1 MSMRSSLKIE
11 AAYFDLVGA
20 SAYLGGALEVR
31 TLRRLIMQPDGLPHY
46 RIGTRGKIM
55 IRRTDL
61 DAFLAG
67 CRREPLDLDAIADQA
82 LKELQTK

>member
-1 MSMRSSLKIE
+1 MKSSHHKIE
-11 AAYFDLVGA
+11 AAFFDLAGA

-46 RIGTRGKIM
+46 RIGPRGKIM
-55 IRRTDL
+55 VRRADL

-67 CRREPLDLDAIADQA
+67 YRREPVDLDAIANQA
-82 LKELQTK
+82 LRELEAK

>member
-1 MSMRSSLKIE
+1 MKSSPPKIE
-11 AAYFDLVGA
+11 PAFFDLAGA

-46 RIGTRGKIM
+46 RIGPRGKIM
-55 IRRTDL
+55 VARADL

-67 CRREPLDLDAIADQA
+67 HRREPVDLDALADAA
-82 LKELQTK
+82 LRELKGK